1 MTESIDTIAHAKLNL
16 GLCIT
21 GRRSDGF
28 HDLISIFQTVSWP
41 DMLRHVAAPDVSLT
55 CSHPDLSTGTDNL
68 VRRAADLVQR
78 CFGIDTGAR
87 IHLEKT
93 IPWGAGLGGGSSDAA
108 AVLRGLSRLWNIDAP
123 KAQWLELGAELGSDV
138 PFFLCG
144 GTALVT
150 GRGEH
155 VQQLTNIAT
164 DNLAFLVAVPPV
176 SVSTP
181 GAFRMLAE
189 AATGTYPDASPY
201 REAVTALRDR
211 KIGMLEFCRALD
223 GWNTFQS
230 AVEERYPAIRDLRR
244 EIIGAGAEVALMSGS
259 GSAVFGV
266 FRSISNARKALES
279 LGDEIVARVVRPVGS
294 EVVS

>member
-1 MTESIDTIAHAKLNL
+1 MTLPIDTIAHAKLNL

-41 DMLRHVAAPDVSLT
+41 DMLRHVTAPDVSLT
-55 CSHPDLSTGTDNL
+55 CSHPDLPTGPDNL
-68 VRRAADLVQR
+68 VHRAAELVQR
-78 CFGIDTGAR
+78 HFGIGTGAR

-123 KAQWLELGAELGSDV
+123 HAQWLELSARLGSDV
-138 PFFLCG
+138 PFFLHG

-155 VQQLTNIAT
+155 VHPLTNIAT
-164 DNLAFLVAVPPV
+164 DDLAFLVAVPPV
-176 SVSTP
+176 RVKTP
-181 GAFRMLAE
+181 DAFRMLSE
-189 AATGTYPDASPY
+189 VAAGTYPDASPY
-201 REAVTALRDR
+201 REAVTALRER
-211 KIGMLEFCRALD
+211 KIGMLDFCRTLD

-230 AVEERYPAIRDLRR
+230 AVEERHPVIRDLR
-244 EIIGAGAEVALMSGS
+244 ENIADTGAEVALMSGS

-266 FRSISNARKALES
+266 YRNISNARRALDS
-279 LGDEIVARVVRPVGS
+279 LGDGIVARVVRPISG